1 MYSLLKVEIARHRDH
16 VKMIKGSLFPRC
28 RGSDE
33 EARAGTHLW
42 EGRFQ
47 MGLNIFSLLST
58 PLTSADL
65 GWTGLAV
72 FPPRSSEW
80 VEPQRSWM
88 AGGTPLGVWHRL
100 LLAAGA
106 ASGCVASSNTRFACL
121 PSGVPSRRSCSAPVL
136 FVEKQ
141 LLHHGNCHISRPLA
155 SCRLV
160 IRFPCAAG
168 RGCSEPSWAQC
179 PALISGVLGLP
190 WGPGCPGDTIHRPT
204 ARSCSLQASPDLSRC
219 QWVMGGDVFRACIAS
234 VALLVNRGV
243 GDSGCRALHPTSPF
257 SRQLFTC
264 LEAM

>member
-1 MYSLLKVEIARHRDH
+1 
-16 VKMIKGSLFPRC
+16 MIKGSLIP

-47 MGLNIFSLLST
+47 VGLNIFSLLST

-65 GWTGLAV
+65 GWTGFAV

-88 AGGTPLGVWHRL
+88 AGRAPLGVWHRL

-106 ASGCVASSNTRFACL
+106 ASSCVASSNTRFAHL
-121 PSGVPSRRSCSAPVL
+121 PSGVPSRCSCSAPVL
-136 FVEKQ
+136 FVEMQ
-141 LLHHGNCHISRPLA
+141 LLYHGNCRISLPLA

-160 IRFPCAAG
+160 IRVPCAAG
-168 RGCSEPSWAQC
+168 RGCTEPSWAQC
-179 PALISGVLGLP
+179 PALISGVLGVP
-190 WGPGCPGDTIHRPT
+190 WGHHPQTNSQVRLLRGFPRFFIMLPAGYGGRCFQGMHCL
-204 ARSCSLQASPDLSRC
+204 SCSTAKQGSGG
-219 QWVMGGDVFRACIAS
+219 QWVPDFAS
-234 VALLVNRGV
+234 F
-243 GDSGCRALHPTSPF
+243 PFSPF